1 MECPICYEEI
11 TEETGIVTTSCKH
24 SYHFTCISGWF
35 IKQEKGSCP
44 CCRKEMNEKEDF
56 PAIPAAEAAE
66 DEDSESYESDESVCY
81 EVEFTRRQLQEF
93 IASHGGHFTEQMSDA
108 ICAEIGS
115 FTQTELNSL
124 LVGNTGH
131 ALTEDEWMQLL
142 HRDLD
147 DSETQ
152 EDEGEEQEQEQGLLR
167 ISVRGDERCVYS
179 IIHDAAASK
188 IQSAWRIQKAAHA
201 LIMLKIEGSQA
212 QAN

>member
-1 MECPICYEEI
+1 MECPICYEAI
-11 TEETGIVTTSCKH
+11 TEETGVVTTSCKH

-56 PAIPAAEAAE
+56 PAVPADADADEEAE
-66 DEDSESYESDESVCY
+66 SESESEESVCY

-124 LVGNTGH
+124 LVGNTGY
-131 ALTEDEWMQLL
+131 ALTEDEWMRLL

-147 DSETQ
+147 DSEAE
-152 EDEGEEQEQEQGLLR
+152 EDEGQEQGLLR
-167 ISVRGDERCVYS
+167 ISVRGDERSVYS
-179 IIHDAAASK
+179 IIHEAAAAK
-188 IQSAWRIQKAAHA
+188 IQSAWRTQQAARA